1 MHMLPWPNLFIVGA
15 QKSGTSSIHEYL
27 NQHPQ
32 IFMSPLKEPGYF
44 HGNVS
49 KYTEPR
55 VIRNEEI
62 YLNQFKKVKNEIFI
76 GESTSY
82 LQDPDSPKLIAEKI
96 ADCKIIIVLRDPIQR
111 LFSHY
116 FHHVRSGIEKR
127 SFSEMIREDSYT
139 DYDLNCKYNEK
150 NRDIPNIVQ
159 RGFYSNQISRYYD
172 TFDKKNVKIFI
183 YEEFQ
188 RNYKKLIEEI
198 LKFLGLDLNFNFDEI
213 TYNTFQVP
221 KDGFEKSIFFNKT
234 LRELGNRI
242 FSPKTRSKL
251 AKKIIYKKNPEKPNM
266 IPEDRKFLENLYYND
281 VLRTQEILG
290 KSLPWLDNFL
300 NDEQY

>member
-1 MHMLPWPNLFIVGA
+1 MHMLRWPNLFIVGA

-159 RGFYSNQISRYYD
+159 RGFYSNQIARYYD

-183 YEEFQ
+183 YEDFQ

-198 LKFLGLDLNFNFDEI
+198 LKFLGLNLNFDFDEI
-213 TYNTFQVP
+213 TYNAFQVP
-221 KDGFEKSIFFNKT
+221 KDGFGKSIFLNKT
-234 LRELGNRI
+234 LRELGSRI

-251 AKKIIYKKNPEKPNM
+251 AKKIIYEKNPEKPN
-266 IPEDRKFLENLYYND
+266 ILPEDRKFLENLYYND
-281 VLRTQEILG
+281 VLRTQRILG

-300 NDEQY
+300 IDEQY